1 MAEIQ
6 VNLAAVVPLGKHQG
20 AVIRPQALALL
31 RRPIRPRAAAITGLA
46 VLHRAQGRLRVG
58 RGRHGLDDIDQ
69 GGEGVAAL
77 RGFIGQQAIGRSD
90 HDRAVGA
97 ALAAIHQQ
105 GLRQQGYQRALAVP
119 HDGDG
124 FIRGQAARFTDKHGQ
139 PMGGQDEIAAVRVGP
154 HEQGVGQRQ
163 VGRMPGDLAEAL
175 AEHLQQV
182 VGGIGEKPA
191 ALGEVAV
198 QTIVENVLILGA
210 QLGRV
215 AVLVA
220 FYLVGRSA
228 IPPVERDET
237 TAGGFIGAAFV
248 EVGVG
253 VVEPVS
259 VSCRQAIYRNC
270 LCRRKLSAITSRA
283 QIRSMQPLVQALK
296 QSRFHR
302 LIRGTWIVNAMQEN
316 HDAGHVAWDGDQSIT
331 RSVGDKSAAVLGD
344 NTVVGVAH
352 F

>member
-6 VNLAAVVPLGKHQG
+6 VNLAAVVPLGKHPG

-46 VLHRAQGRLRVG
+46 VLHRAQRRLRVG

-124 FIRGQAARFTDKHGQ
+124 FIRGQATRFTDKHGQ
-139 PMGGQDEIAAVRVGP
+139 PMGGQDEIAAVRVGA

-163 VGRMPGDLAEAL
+163 VGRMPGDFAEAL
-175 AEHLQQV
+175 AEHFQQV

-198 QTIVENVLILGA
+198 QAIVENVLILGA

-220 FYLVGRSA
+220 FYLVGRGA

-248 EVGVG
+248 EVSVG
-253 VVEPVS
+253 VVGDFLGATAPLLH
-259 VSCRQAIYRNC
+259 RGR
-270 LCRRKLSAITSRA
+270 LRRREVRPIPPRT
-283 QIRSMQPLVQALK
+283 QIRAVQALVQALH
-296 QSRFHR
+296 QPGFH
-302 LIRGTWIVNAMQEN
+302 
-316 HDAGHVAWDGDQSIT
+316 
-331 RSVGDKSAAVLGD
+331 
-344 NTVVGVAH
+344 
-352 F
+352 